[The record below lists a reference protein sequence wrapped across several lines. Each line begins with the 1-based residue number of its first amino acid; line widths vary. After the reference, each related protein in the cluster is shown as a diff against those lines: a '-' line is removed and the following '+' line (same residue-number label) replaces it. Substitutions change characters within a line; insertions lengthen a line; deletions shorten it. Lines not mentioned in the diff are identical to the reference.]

1 MTVEQK
7 ITQKNQNSPFE
18 SNLCKEMVWQDPLDS
33 IIWAAV
39 FIWAGVVVFLAINL
53 GYSEEQGWSL
63 FFLGAGILVLI
74 ELAVRLLVPAHHRD
88 LFGTLI
94 WAGVLIGLGTG
105 GWGLIGPVILIA
117 IGISILKSIN
127 SSQT

>member
-7 ITQKNQNSPFE
+7 ITEKNQSTLFD
-18 SNLCKEMVWQDPLDS
+18 SNPCQKMLWQDSLDS
-33 IIWAAV
+33 IIWAVV
-39 FIWAGVVVFLAINL
+39 FIWAGLVIFLTLNL
-53 GYSEEQGWSL
+53 GYSEDQGWSL
-63 FFLGAGILVLI
+63 FFLGAGVLVLI

-94 WAGVLIGLGTG
+94 WAGILFGLGTG
-105 GWGLIGPVILIA
+105 SWGLIGPVILIA

-127 SSQT
+127 SS

>member
-7 ITQKNQNSPFE
+7 ITQKNQSTLFE
-18 SNLCKEMVWQDPLDS
+18 KNPCQELVWQDQLDS

-39 FIWAGVVVFLAINL
+39 FIWAGLVVFMAINL

-63 FFLGAGILVLI
+63 FFLGAGVLVLT
-74 ELAVRLLVPAHHRD
+74 ELAVRLLVPAYHND

-94 WAGVLIGLGTG
+94 WAGILFGLGTG
-105 GWGLIGPVILIA
+105 SWGLIGPVILIA
-117 IGISILKSIN
+117 IGLSILKSIN
-127 SSQT
+127 SSRT

>member
-7 ITQKNQNSPFE
+7 ITEKNQSTLFE
-18 SNLCKEMVWQDPLDS
+18 SSPCQEMVWQDPLDS
-33 IIWAAV
+33 IIWAVV
-39 FIWAGVVVFLAINL
+39 FIWAGLVIFLTLNL
-53 GYSEEQGWSL
+53 GYSAEQGWSL
-63 FFLGAGILVLI
+63 FFLGAGVLVLI

-94 WAGVLIGLGTG
+94 WAGILFGLGTG
-105 GWGLIGPVILIA
+105 NWGLIGPLILIA

-127 SSQT
+127 SFQL